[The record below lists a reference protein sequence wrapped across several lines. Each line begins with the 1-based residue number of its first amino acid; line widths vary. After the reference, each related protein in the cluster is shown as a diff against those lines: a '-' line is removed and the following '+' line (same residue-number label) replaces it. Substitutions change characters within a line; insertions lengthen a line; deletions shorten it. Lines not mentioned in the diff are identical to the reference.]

1 MVPRLGE
8 LHTVMAALRALGTS
22 IENSGIDDAWIESDV
37 YGSSTVRQILQCS
50 HYKRSLQAHIHT
62 YMAMY
67 EIVLEK
73 FFNDNPHLEALCSKH
88 ANDILQAFITK
99 TSRSDGVLIAHQH
112 LCQAFMEKDIL
123 PLFASWEAAKSSKSA
138 MFRSLMN
145 YLHRVKTIMFFLWQH
160 HEIVISLFILKQ
172 EKH

>member
-1 MVPRLGE
+1 
-8 LHTVMAALRALGTS
+8 MAALRALGTS
-22 IENSGIDDAWIESDV
+22 IENSGIDDAWIESNV

-50 HYKRSLQAHIHT
+50 LYKRSLQAHIHT

-99 TSRSDGVLIAHQH
+99 TSRSDGVLIAHLSGLH
-112 LCQAFMEKDIL
+112 GKGY
-123 PLFASWEAAKSSKSA
+123 PTLFASWEAAKSSKSA

-145 YLHRVKTIMFFLWQH
+145 YLHRVETIMFFMAASRNCDL
-160 HEIVISLFILKQ
+160 SLHLEAGEALSKLFFLPLND
-172 EKH
+172 